1 MTWTLEQEI
10 EHCEQLTTA
19 DAPQWL
25 AWLRELQHL
34 REHRWE
40 GVVLGE
46 LPPEEQERLKQAHL
60 DGKTIQ
66 VRVERGWRDVDVP
79 AWNVSCAYRVKRE
92 PAITWVTPT
101 DEDCPCQCQV
111 RDKDEDEWKDA
122 ELRVA
127 AEADDKS
134 WPFLA
139 KAKGVSWQWWAQCRM
154 DAAQRKEE
162 KA

>member
-10 EHCEQLTTA
+10 EHCEQLTRT
-19 DAPQWL
+19 DTSSQWL
-25 AWLRELQHL
+25 SWLKELQYL

-40 GVVLGE
+40 GVVFGE
-46 LPPEEQERLKQAHL
+46 LPPEEKERLKQAHE
-60 DGKTIQ
+60 DGNTIQ
-66 VRVERGWRDVDVP
+66 VRGTDGWFDVNVP
-79 AWNVSCAYRVKRE
+79 TWYLYWAYRVKPE

-101 DEDCPCQCQV
+101 DEDCPCPCQV

-122 ELRVA
+122 ELRVVD
-127 AEADDKS
+127 EGPY
-134 WPFLA
+134 PFFA
-139 KAKGVSWQWWAQCRM
+139 KVSGKPWQWWAQCRM